1 MVEHGDALQEDLAI
15 GLVEELHDPAVAP
28 HGVVHAAERNEIV
41 EGAGGEGCAHQFHL
55 ILHLIDTSPADIDA
69 MLDEVNVGLVD
80 ALGKRADIAFGVDVN
95 KELRAVGQTVDKPL
109 QVDRVFM
116 CGDKKCEFCHI
127 VIIVCLL
134 LII

>member
-1 MVEHGDALQEDLAI
+1 
-15 GLVEELHDPAVAP
+15 
-28 HGVVHAAERNEIV
+28 
-41 EGAGGEGCAHQFHL
+41 
-55 ILHLIDTSPADIDA
+55 